1 MVACRYLYRGTLVF
15 PDCEKDLYGGIR
27 SWMRFSKTQVIALVN
42 QKGGCGKTTSAV
54 AISSAFAHQG
64 YSVCLADTDPQC
76 NATESFGVRAECIVE
91 EGKFS
96 LADAYLKKRAA
107 TDIELHFGDRFGGR
121 LSILPGNRGLSSV
134 PLKLESELQ
143 IAIADGEKTTLDAD
157 EMRSEQRLR
166 LRRSLDALRGKRDVV
181 VIDTPPSLDFL
192 MVSTLVAADSFI
204 IPVFPS
210 GYDLKGLELLMR
222 TVSKVRERYNPG
234 LRLAG
239 VLLGNYDRTAILDR
253 DIHQMLRKR
262 FGEEVVFNTTIG
274 RSVRMRD
281 ATVRGLTIFELPEAQ
296 AQAQQ
301 FVTLINEML
310 NRGSKRPDQ
319 TLNPLPD
326 EQIFGKVANG

>member
-1 MVACRYLYRGTLVF
+1 MGVRF
-15 PDCEKDLYGGIR
+15 P
-27 SWMRFSKTQVIALVN
+27 KTQIIALVN

-54 AISSAFAHQG
+54 ALSAAFANLG

-76 NATESFGVRAECIVE
+76 NATESFGVRADGLVE
-91 EGKFS
+91 QGRFT
-96 LADAYLKKRAA
+96 LADAYLKKKPA
-107 TDIELHFGDRFGGR
+107 TDIELDFGERFEGR
-121 LSILPGNRGLSSV
+121 LTILPGNRGLSSI

-143 IAIADGEKTTLDAD
+143 IAIADGERTTLDAD
-157 EMRSEQRLR
+157 EMRSEQRVR
-166 LRRSLDALRGKRDVV
+166 LRRSLDTLRGKRDVV

-192 MVSTLVAADSFI
+192 MVSTLVAADWFI

-222 TVSKVRERYNPG
+222 TVGKVRERYNPG

-239 VLLGNYDRTAILDR
+239 VLLGNYDRTAILDK
-253 DIHQMLRKR
+253 DIHEMLRKR
-262 FGEEVVFNTTIG
+262 FGPEVVFNTTIG

-281 ATVRGLTIFELPEAQ
+281 ATVRGQTIFELPEAQ

-301 FVTLINEML
+301 FLTLVHEML
-310 NRGSKRPDQ
+310 NRGSKRKDQ

-326 EQIFGKVANG
+326 EQVFGKVANG

>member
-1 MVACRYLYRGTLVF
+1 MSLDFTDCGNCLYRG
-15 PDCEKDLYGGIR
+15 IQSR
-27 SWMRFSKTQVIALVN
+27 MRFPKTQVIALVN

-54 AISSAFAHQG
+54 AIASGFAELG

-76 NATESFGVRAECIVE
+76 NATESFGVRAESVIE
-91 EGKFS
+91 QGRFT
-96 LADAYLKKRAA
+96 LADAYLKKKPA
-107 TDIELHFGDRFGGR
+107 TDIEYTFEDRFDG
-121 LSILPGNRGLSSV
+121 LLTILPGNRGLSSV

-157 EMRSEQRLR
+157 EMRSEQRVR
-166 LRRSLDALRGKRDVV
+166 LKRSLDALRGKRDVV

-192 MVSTLVAADSFI
+192 MVSTLVAADWFI

-222 TVSKVRERYNPG
+222 TVAKVRERYNPG

-239 VLLGNYDRTAILDR
+239 VLLGNYDRTATLDR
-253 DIHQMLRKR
+253 QIHEMLKKR
-262 FGEEVVFNTTIG
+262 FGEAVVFNTTIG

-281 ATVRGLTIFELPEAQ
+281 ATVRGVTIFELPEAQ
-296 AQAQQ
+296 AQADQ
-301 FVTLINEML
+301 FLKLIHEML
-310 NRGSKRPDQ
+310 NRGSKRADQ

-326 EQIFGKVANG
+326 EQVFGKVANG

>member
-1 MVACRYLYRGTLVF
+1 VRF
-15 PDCEKDLYGGIR
+15 P
-27 SWMRFSKTQVIALVN
+27 KTQIIALVN

-54 AISSAFAHQG
+54 AIASGFASLG
-64 YSVCLADTDPQC
+64 YSVCLVDTDPQC
-76 NATESFGVRAECIVE
+76 NATESFGVRAETLVE
-91 EGKFS
+91 EGKFT
-96 LADAYLKKRAA
+96 LADAYVKKKAA
-107 TDIELHFGDRFGGR
+107 TDIEMDFDARFGG
-121 LSILPGNRGLSSV
+121 LLTLLPGHRGISSV

-166 LRRSLDALRGKRDVV
+166 LRRSLDTLRGKRDVV

-192 MVSTLVAADSFI
+192 MVSTLVAADWFI

-222 TVSKVRERYNPG
+222 TVAKVRERYNPS

-239 VLLGNYDRTAILDR
+239 VLLGNYDRTATLDK
-253 DIHQMLRKR
+253 DIHNMLKKR

-301 FVTLINEML
+301 FLNLIHEML
-310 NRGSKRPDQ
+310 NRGSKKKDQ

-326 EQIFGKVANG
+326 EAIFGKVANG

>member
-1 MVACRYLYRGTLVF
+1 M
-15 PDCEKDLYGGIR
+15 
-27 SWMRFSKTQVIALVN
+27 
-42 QKGGCGKTTSAV
+42 
-54 AISSAFAHQG
+54 
-64 YSVCLADTDPQC
+64 
-76 NATESFGVRAECIVE
+76 
-91 EGKFS
+91 
-96 LADAYLKKRAA
+96 
-107 TDIELHFGDRFGGR
+107 
-121 LSILPGNRGLSSV
+121 
-134 PLKLESELQ
+134 KLEHELQ
-143 IAIADGEKTTLDAD
+143 IAIADGERTTLDAD

-166 LRRSLDALRGKRDVV
+166 LLRSLDSLRGKRDVV

-192 MVSTLVAADSFI
+192 MVSTLVAADWFI

-239 VLLGNYDRTAILDR
+239 VLLGNYDRTATLDR
-253 DIHQMLRKR
+253 DIHNMLKKR

-281 ATVRGLTIFELPEAQ
+281 ATVRGQTIFELPEAQ

-301 FVTLINEML
+301 FLTLISEML
-310 NRGSKRPDQ
+310 NRSKPKDQ
-319 TLNPLPD
+319 TLKPLPD